1 LSKKPELQSPTSN
14 SVNAVQPPVID
25 LSKPHVQQ
33 SIKIGKAVITEG
45 KSKADA
51 ARAMYDLIKDE
62 HIHLIAAAFVEGAAL
77 TPKGALTY
85 VYNCRRWASRKRT

>member
-1 LSKKPELQSPTSN
+1 
-14 SVNAVQPPVID
+14 
-25 LSKPHVQQ
+25 
-33 SIKIGKAVITEG
+33 
-45 KSKADA
+45 
-51 ARAMYDLIKDE
+51 MYDLIKDE